1 MWPECLE
8 HYKFIKH
15 LFDYTAEK
23 VQTSAFFSVITNFF
37 IIVMG
42 YFQFFCDNIIGVTAG
57 FVTIIGTIMVIDL
70 ITGIRAA
77 KANNIERTSKKGLR
91 WWFKLGS
98 YIVFMMG
105 FNSLIKETQTYNF
118 DWLVYPLNVLKLY
131 AVFHILYW
139 ETKSIDEN
147 LEKLGYSFN
156 IFKLFDRFF
165 DTLKGIFKTK
175 GGIDVEDK

>member
-1 MWPECLE
+1 MWECFE
-8 HYKFIKH
+8 HYKFLKH
-15 LFDYTAEK
+15 LFNYHAEK
-23 VQTSAFFSVITNFF
+23 VQISAILSVITNFL

-42 YFQFFCDNIIGVTAG
+42 YFHFFCDNIIGVTAG
-57 FVTIIGTIMVIDL
+57 FVTIIGVIMVIDL
-70 ITGIRAA
+70 ITGLRAA
-77 KANNIERTSKKGLR
+77 KMNNVNRTSKKGLR

-105 FNSLIKETQTYNF
+105 FNSLIKETATYDF

-147 LEKLGYSFN
+147 LEKMGYSFK
-156 IFKLFDRFF
+156 IFKLFDMLFF
-165 DTLKGIFKTK
+165 TVKGIFRTK
-175 GGIDVEDK
+175 GGVDVEDKQ

>member
-1 MWPECLE
+1 MWDYLE

-15 LFDYTAEK
+15 LFDFSAEK
-23 VQTSAFFSVITNFF
+23 VQISSFLSIVTNFL

-42 YFQFFCDNIIGVTAG
+42 YFTFFCDNVIGVTAG

-70 ITGIRAA
+70 FTGLRAA
-77 KANNIERTSKKGLR
+77 KVNKEVRTSKKGLR
-91 WWFKLGS
+91 WFFKLGS

-105 FNSLIKETQTYNF
+105 FNSLIKETETYDF

-131 AVFHILYW
+131 AIFHILYW

-147 LEKLGYSFN
+147 LERMGYSFK
-156 IFKLFDRFF
+156 IFKLFDILFNSV
-165 DTLKGIFKTK
+165 KGIFKTK
-175 GGIDVEDK
+175 VDVKD